1 MIDLASRPNLNTLVA
16 DQIGFWPEHEKFL
29 SRSLETRDEQLLD
42 VCEDI
47 SGLILRIA
55 NNTSTDLSIWW
66 RDYRYLC
73 EEIVLPEEL
82 YFRRHGKYRLSTFE
96 DANRECY
103 ANAAMMG
110 RYMNGLLLSSV
121 FWENHARA
129 LSYYALQFLPRL
141 PIGARHLEIGPG
153 HGLQL
158 YLAARHPKV
167 GSATGWDISPT
178 SIQKTKF
185 ALESMQTP
193 GSVALELRDLFAPK
207 SHEDLGR
214 FDSVVLSEI
223 LEHIEDPVAALRSVS
238 EVTRPGGHLWV
249 NVPANSPAPD
259 HIFLFESLEH
269 AEDVVAQAGFQ
280 VLDSAAYAMSGVSLE
295 RAAKHK
301 LSISCVI
308 TAQRPE

>member
-1 MIDLASRPNLNTLVA
+1 MIDLSSRPNLKALVT
-16 DQIGFWPEHEKFL
+16 DQLEFWPEHERYL
-29 SRSLETRDEQLLD
+29 SRSLESRDEQLLD
-42 VCEDI
+42 VSEDV

-55 NNTSTDLSIWW
+55 RNTSEDLSVWW
-66 RDYRYLC
+66 RDYKYLC
-73 EEIVLPEEL
+73 EDVVLPEEL
-82 YFRRHGKYRLSTFE
+82 FFRRHGKYRLSTFE

-129 LSYYALQFLPRL
+129 LSYYALKFLPRL
-141 PIGARHLEIGPG
+141 AAGARHLEIGPG

-158 YLAARHPKV
+158 YLAARHPNV

-178 SIQKTKF
+178 SIEKTRA
-185 ALESMQTP
+185 ALESMEVADL
-193 GSVALELRDLFAPK
+193 VALELRDLFAPK
-207 SHEDLGR
+207 NHGDLGR

-223 LEHIEDPVAALRSVS
+223 LEHLEDPVAALCSVA
-238 EVTRPGGHLWV
+238 EVIPPGGHLWV

-269 AEDVVAQAGFQ
+269 AEDIVEQAGFR
-280 VLDSAAYAMSGVSLE
+280 VLDSEAYAMSGASLE

-308 TAQRPE
+308 AAQRPE